1 MVRSHGRLEAIVKA
15 RRHASS
21 LPCAKQLGQLSG
33 PRAVRIHRRRDATIR
48 LGRAGAER
56 RVHQHERQRAGD
68 DRFEHFAT
76 ARPERGT
83 TAQEERHVHSERGGH
98 FGEPGRRPPEA
109 PQTVEAEEHGGG
121 ITRSTPQTSRHRDPL
136 VERDVHTTI
145 DLRRLPQGRGGTQRQ
160 VRRVAGDSVGV
171 HGQPEPGCLVEDQAI
186 GEVDGLHHGREL
198 VIAVGTLASNLEDQ
212 VDLGRGAEHE
222 ATTPR
227 SLRQGRED

>member
-1 MVRSHGRLEAIVKA
+1 MRLSFTGGEVGWTTKTSVPRTFSFTCTKTSPSEKREISASLTGRERYWAISSASGRFALPEKSFRSYLIAGLARSWLGREDSNLRIRDPKA
-15 RRHASS
+15 RALPRGHASS

-121 ITRSTPQTSRHRDPL
+121 ITRS
-136 VERDVHTTI
+136 
-145 DLRRLPQGRGGTQRQ
+145 
-160 VRRVAGDSVGV
+160 
-171 HGQPEPGCLVEDQAI
+171 
-186 GEVDGLHHGREL
+186 
-198 VIAVGTLASNLEDQ
+198 
-212 VDLGRGAEHE
+212 
-222 ATTPR
+222 
-227 SLRQGRED
+227 